1 MDYKLKYEIY
11 KSKYLSLKNQKGGS
25 INKPTLY
32 LFKAEWCGH
41 CKHFAP
47 EWEKLKNNNEI
58 KNKINFVTMDSEINK
73 NEINKNWK
81 IEGFP
86 TIILNKGDI
95 KINYNS
101 SRTEENI
108 VQFINQHIN

>member
-11 KSKYLSLKNQKGGS
+11 KSKYLSLKNQNGGS
-25 INKPTLY
+25 SNKPTLY

-47 EWEKLKNNNEI
+47 EWEKLKNNSKIN
-58 KNKINFVTMDSEINK
+58 NKVNFVTMDSEK
-73 NEINKNWK
+73 DREEINKNWN

-86 TIILNKGDI
+86 TIILKKGDK
-95 KINYNS
+95 KIDYNS
-101 SRTEENI
+101 ARTEEHI
-108 VQFINQHIN
+108 INFLNKN